1 MKRVAV
7 LLLSCGCA
15 ASLVK
20 PTKATPTWAGDESVW
35 VDPHPDASFGWGGNM
50 ESCAKIVQNT
60 LLSVGFQPGTQGD
73 PNTLKVKLDESAG
86 MIDFT
91 IQYKLQKGVRVIE
104 DEKFVANDLG
114 CWHALSGIGS
124 KIECIAQEVV
134 DRILA
139 SRALALEH
147 SGGGPAAAQGAE
159 QKQQPVARA
168 KLSGRLAVLD
178 LRNLTK
184 DLSPDDARYFTDLVR
199 AAVLKFAP
207 QLDVMTRENLLV
219 LLKSSGKDLANC
231 EGECEVDTGRR
242 IGADAII
249 SGEIQKVGTR
259 YKISLRLHETH
270 EGRLAGASVASGK
283 SIDELDDS
291 ANKAVAALFD
301 GTR

>member
-1 MKRVAV
+1 MKRALLA
-7 LLLSCGCA
+7 LLLCGCA
-15 ASLVK
+15 ASQVRPTK
-20 PTKATPTWAGDESVW
+20 PTPSWAGDESVW
-35 VDPHPDASFGWGGNM
+35 VDPHPDATLGWGGNM
-50 ESCAKIVQNT
+50 EQAARVVQNT
-60 LLSVGFQPGTQGD
+60 LLSVGFQPGRQDD
-73 PNTLKVKLDESAG
+73 PNALVVKMDLSTGLVSFTLQYKVMRGAR
-86 MIDFT
+86 T
-91 IQYKLQKGVRVIE
+91 IQ
-104 DEKFVANDLG
+104 DEKFDMG
-114 CWHALSGIGS
+114 DIDCWHALSSIGS
-124 KIECIAQEVV
+124 KIECIGLTVV

-139 SRALALEH
+139 SPALALEH
-147 SGGGPAAAQGAE
+147 TAPKPATVEAE
-159 QKQQPVARA
+159 PAPQPVARV

-184 DLSPDDARYFTDLVR
+184 DLSPDDARYFTDLIR

-219 LLKSSGKDLANC
+219 LLRSTGKDLANC

-249 SGEIQKVGTR
+249 SGEIQRIGTR

-291 ANKAVAALFD
+291 ANKAVATLFE